1 MKSRQVFLFLLVLP
15 TLLAAQGLEFKPRTT
30 VGGYGEL
37 HYNANLSEDTHTMDF
52 HRFVLFF
59 SHAWNE
65 KWSFNSEVELEH
77 NFVSGGQGELELEQA
92 YVDFHPHEN
101 WGVRAGV
108 VLPSAG
114 LINERHEPPT
124 FLSVERPDY
133 HKNIIPTT
141 WFGNGAAIY
150 FINDRFD
157 AKFTIMEGL
166 NGNGFSL
173 KSGIRGGRQKGY
185 KSDISKP
192 LFNGRVDVIAVP
204 GLRVGGSLS
213 ITDATYASGPHNR
226 ITLIELH
233 GRMVKHHW
241 HVTAEYGRIGFERG
255 DAKAAQGFYADLGYD
270 VGRFIARGSQ
280 TQIIPWVRYSRVNPV
295 STARMD
301 ALLESMYQS
310 TKWLAGVAVKP
321 VAQVILKVEYGQQT
335 IDMNNVKTKLFNMGV
350 GYWF

>member
-1 MKSRQVFLFLLVLP
+1 MLL
-15 TLLAAQGLEFKPRTT
+15 LLTVSVQAQPLAFKPTTT

-37 HYNANLSEDTHTMDF
+37 HYNANLSSETHTLDF

-59 SHAWNE
+59 NHSWNAH
-65 KWSFNSEVELEH
+65 WSFHSEVELEH
-77 NFVSGGQGELELEQA
+77 NFVSDGEGELELEQA

-101 WGVRAGV
+101 WGLRAGV

-133 HKNIIPTT
+133 NKNIIPTT

-150 FINDRFD
+150 YVNDKID
-157 AKFTIMEGL
+157 AKLTVMEGL
-166 NGNGFSL
+166 NGDGFSL

-185 KSDISKP
+185 KSDVSKP
-192 LFNGRVDVIAVP
+192 LFNGRIDVIAIP
-204 GLRVGGSLS
+204 GLRMGGSFS
-213 ITDATYASGPHNR
+213 FTDAVYASAAHNR

-233 GRMVKHHW
+233 GRLVKNHW

-255 DAKAAQGFYADLGYD
+255 AAAAAQGFYADLGYD
-270 VGRFIARGSQ
+270 IGRFLFREGQ
-280 TQIIPWVRYSRVNPV
+280 TQVIPWVRYSVVNPV
-295 STARMD
+295 SKARENVT
-301 ALLESMYQS
+301 LTSQYQS

-321 VAQVILKVEYGQQT
+321 IDQVILKAEYGQQT
-335 IDMNNVKTKLFNMGV
+335 IELNNVKTTLFNMGV